1 MNCNNLG
8 KEWGFIR
15 VCRWRKIWEST
26 SVGALRRMLNIP
38 RMQHVQSWDAV
49 HAKCNILF
57 DGYLRVVTQ
66 FPWRLPFNVL
76 NVFCSYDCWWMTL
89 PFCWS
94 WRTESTTHCQGIVQR
109 SASEAE
115 CGGGMDVSSFSI
127 LSVAIYCKRVDLQ
140 WLYDSL
146 WAAAPMGMKLISDPY
161 GWCHSDSETRSH
173 IKLCRAVCGHMTL
186 GQCLLV
192 QRCGLAA
199 AFLIIAHR
207 QASITLRCFTLSISS
222 PL

>member
-1 MNCNNLG
+1 
-8 KEWGFIR
+8 
-15 VCRWRKIWEST
+15 
-26 SVGALRRMLNIP
+26 MLNIA

-146 WAAAPMGMKLISDPY
+146 WAAAPMGMKLISDRTVDATATQRHGLILNFAEPSVAIWLWDNASWY
-161 GWCHSDSETRSH
+161 RD
-173 IKLCRAVCGHMTL
+173 AV
-186 GQCLLV
+186 
-192 QRCGLAA
+192 
-199 AFLIIAHR
+199 
-207 QASITLRCFTLSISS
+207 
-222 PL
+222 